1 MKKQHYILVVDDN
14 LENLRVVSSHLKEKG
29 YQIALAHNGF
39 SALKVLEE
47 TKIDL
52 ILLDIMMPEM
62 DGFEVCDRIKE
73 DPDLKEIPVIFLTAK
88 NNSEDV
94 VRGFRKGGVDYITKP
109 FNREE
114 LLARL
119 SNHLE
124 LKDVQDLLAQTAAEL
139 KSSRNEY
146 MRHLLELAKRS
157 GR

>member
-1 MKKQHYILVVDDN
+1 MEKQHYILVVDDN
-14 LENLRVVSSHLKEKG
+14 LENLRVVSSHLQKNG
-29 YQIALAHNGF
+29 YKIALATSGAK
-39 SALKVLEE
+39 ALKILED
-47 TKIDL
+47 TKIDM
-52 ILLDIMMPEM
+52 ILLDVMMPEM

-73 DPDLKEIPVIFLTAK
+73 VPDLKEIPVIFLTAK

-94 VRGFRKGGVDYITKP
+94 VKGFRRGGVDYITKP

-114 LLARL
+114 LLVRV

-124 LKDVQDLLAQTAAEL
+124 LKDARDLLAQSAAEL

-146 MRHLLELAKRS
+146 MRQLLELAKLS

>member
-1 MKKQHYILVVDDN
+1 MEKQHYILVVDDN
-14 LENLRVVSSHLKEKG
+14 LENLRVVSSHLQEKG
-29 YQIALAHNGF
+29 YHIALATSGLN
-39 SALKVLEE
+39 ALRILED

-62 DGFEVCDRIKE
+62 DGFEVCDRIME

-94 VRGFRKGGVDYITKP
+94 VKGFRKGGVDYITKP

-114 LLARL
+114 LLVRV

-124 LKDVQDLLAQTAAEL
+124 LKDVRDQLASTAAEL

-146 MRHLLELAKRS
+146 MRIVLELAKQK
-157 GR
+157 